1 MRSRIY
7 RTDTVDNAGRRF
19 GSAQA
24 YVAVEVIEADGSRR
38 IGFITDARI
47 DEALKRGEDNPEDVE
62 IAAALFAKADAGAL
76 ADYAA
81 QQETIADLR
90 DRVHGWQVVALV
102 AAAIGALAGAGLGIM
117 ATGGLP

>member
-7 RTDTVDNAGRRF
+7 RTDTVDNTDRRF

-62 IAAALFAKADAGAL
+62 IAAA
-76 ADYAA
+76 